1 MFCHVILCFDLFM
14 PYIIIPK
21 SAYVYTSITH
31 LMVYHGL
38 EAHGPQDGY
47 PVALW
52 EELTPEVL
60 PGFEGFNR
68 RATAVMI
75 KAEVG
80 QGQLQVGDA

>member
-1 MFCHVILCFDLFM
+1 MMASSERLFLC
-14 PYIIIPK
+14 
-21 SAYVYTSITH
+21 
-31 LMVYHGL
+31 
-38 EAHGPQDGY
+38 PQDGY

-52 EELTPEVL
+52 EELTPGVL

-80 QGQLQVGDA
+80 QGQLQVGRR